1 MRIRSGVTLWLWIG
15 ILALVQQVAWRAI
28 VYRWGVPSGAG
39 GVSAWQLASMT
50 VNIALSLGTVV
61 AAWRI
66 LSPMPGR
73 HTGFGRIDPANVVR
87 ALVVIALLVDL
98 THVALNWA
106 GGVPVGLR
114 ILLLYLGL
122 AWPLAGVGLLWHLH
136 GLSQRIPRS
145 TLPRLLKV
153 SVYVYGGLTVLHLL
167 RYLLL
172 GLFIFP
178 FCLPMEW
185 VAFGVNGFVIFVL
198 VRTRRALGQVTP

>member
-1 MRIRSGVTLWLWIG
+1 MVMNIVLSVGVVI
-15 ILALVQQVAWRAI
+15 
-28 VYRWGVPSGAG
+28 
-39 GVSAWQLASMT
+39 
-50 VNIALSLGTVV
+50 

-66 LSPMPGR
+66 LSPIPGR
-73 HTGFGRIDPANVVR
+73 YHDFTRIVLAKVVKS
-87 ALVVIALLVDL
+87 LVVIALLVDL
-98 THVALNWA
+98 ACVGFSWT
-106 GGVPVGLR
+106 GGAPVGLR
-114 ILLLYLGL
+114 TLLFCL
-122 AWPLAGVGLLWHLH
+122 ALVRPLAGVGLLWYLR
-136 GLSQRIPRS
+136 GLSQRIPGS

-172 GLFIFP
+172 GPFIFP